1 MWSFVKQN
9 IYSFNLKCFCVHFRD
24 KTLIYSVRMMSGE
37 AWETGYEALC
47 AKLVKGPK
55 QTKFYFFTL

>member
-1 MWSFVKQN
+1 
-9 IYSFNLKCFCVHFRD
+9 
-24 KTLIYSVRMMSGE
+24 MSGE